1 MTTPILGIST
11 EEGMDISGVIYNYT
25 AVKELE
31 DDFTVTVQNKDVDGG
46 YIYQETDD
54 WSGKNGMKIQKVIP
68 LSYTPIEQFGKGS
81 IATTGTGSIEDAS
94 VLYMYRFD
102 GCRNPQNNE
111 NCPGYIP
118 PMPVI
123 PVIEI
128 YDALEDEN
136 VDKATEETDSDLYNK
151 EEEESEDKEAEE
163 EEKGRLEI
171 AMAATENALTI
182 ANTASQATLLHRIN
196 NATNVS
202 SYYVAQIEGGT
213 YRESIALQGGE
224 IIDNRK
230 ALRSL
235 GQDNL
240 MNKMIEEQ
248 YK

>member
-1 MTTPILGIST
+1 MNTATLGVST
-11 EEGMDISGVIYNYT
+11 ETGLDISGVIYNYT
-25 AVKELE
+25 AVKDLE
-31 DDFTVTVQNKDVDGG
+31 DDFTVTVGNEDLDGG
-46 YIYQETDD
+46 YIWKDTED
-54 WSGKNGMKIQKVIP
+54 WSGKYGIKLRKFIP
-68 LSYTPIEQFGKGS
+68 IAYTPVELFGKGS
-81 IATTGTGSIEDAS
+81 IATTGTGTVEDAS
-94 VLYMYRFD
+94 VLYMYRYD

-111 NCPGYIP
+111 NCPGYVP

-182 ANTASQATLLHRIN
+182 ANTASQATLLQIIN

-202 SYYVAQIEGGT
+202 SYYVAQIVGGT

-240 MNKMIEEQ
+240 MNEMIEEQ